1 MMNVHNTN
9 EDIVFA
15 TVEKIFNTFAKEGN
29 PDNFCLCNQCR
40 LDTACYVLNR
50 IKPFYIVSSRG
61 VERTELEAFQK
72 QQREADIITLV
83 YEGLRRVNHNQR
95 PNFNHRGGLG
105 GENGR
110 QITPVFNIPT
120 IVGRLFNG
128 TNFAP
133 LSDVKVELYRNG
145 DLVPMKDASWRN
157 PYVLVPNTEG
167 TFTFW
172 PAAVPAD
179 AADSRRIFEYS
190 IKIEAPEFET
200 LNHFFKIP
208 VISELQSTSSYSAG
222 RSFKLP
228 DLYMFPPGGEDGQI
242 CLV

>member
-1 MMNVHNTN
+1 MDVHNTN
-9 EDIVFA
+9 EDIVFV
-15 TVEKIFNTFAKEGN
+15 TVKKIFESFEKEGN

-50 IKPFYIVSSRG
+50 IEPFYIVSSRG
-61 VERTELEAFQK
+61 VERTELEAFHK
-72 QQREADIITLV
+72 QQKEADIIALIH
-83 YEGLRRVNHNQR
+83 EGLKRINHNQR
-95 PNFNHRGGLG
+95 PNFSHHDTANDGK
-105 GENGR
+105 NR
-110 QITPVFNIPT
+110 QFTPVFNIPT

-128 TNFAP
+128 TNFSP
-133 LSDVKVELYRNG
+133 LSNVRVELYRNG
-145 DLVPMKDASWRN
+145 NLVPMKDTSWQN
-157 PYVLVPNTEG
+157 PYPLVPNTEG

-179 AADSRRIFEYS
+179 VTDSHKIFEYS

-200 LNHFFKIP
+200 LSHFFKIP
-208 VISELQSTSSYSAG
+208 VISEIQSTSSYSMG

-228 DLYMFPPGGEDGQI
+228 DLYMFPPGGEEGQI